1 MSNQQY
7 VEVCFRIAGQLY
19 LFDAGDLELQ
29 CEEFVIVQTEH
40 GLAVGMVKSIK
51 HISATPPANLRP
63 NKVLRRA
70 SAEDVQ
76 RQESNRRKETEA
88 FDFCRERIEVHK
100 LPMKLVRAE
109 YLYSGS
115 KLLFYFSAE
124 GRIDFR
130 SLVRD
135 LARHFRMRIE
145 MRQIGV
151 RDSAKLIG
159 GIGPCGQE
167 LCCSRFLRNF
177 NPVSIRM
184 AKDQNLTLN
193 PQKVSGVCGR
203 LMCCLSYEQEL
214 YQAVRRALPKVGR
227 VLQMPEGKARVREVF
242 PLRESV
248 RLVFWELDPPVEKEL
263 HLSELAGYEE
273 QAEKM
278 WEHFQ
283 EVEQEANKHKK
294 KARRGIEPLMEPRGK
309 LSSRTQ
315 KEKRAFHDEKKE
327 KRPPRKPRKGREQQ
341 RGPGEPTVDEVKKPT
356 SEPIPPNPESP
367 SQEEQG
373 LKESAESRGRGRRRG
388 RRRRRPKPGEEGR
401 SSEAPKQSAE
411 ETSPIKK
418 ESVEKSS
425 VPKATS
431 VPTKE
436 VKQAAPEQ
444 SAESKTSPET
454 KSGEASEETKSTK
467 GKRNR
472 RRSGNR
478 RRRKKK

>member
-1 MSNQQY
+1 MNNQQY

-159 GIGPCGQE
+159 GFGPCGQE

-227 VLQMPEGKARVREVF
+227 VIQMPEGKARVREVF
-242 PLRESV
+242 PLRESA

-327 KRPPRKPRKGREQQ
+327 KRPPRKPRKGREQPQ
-341 RGPGEPTVDEVKKPT
+341 GPNDPTVDEVKKPA
-356 SEPIPPNPESP
+356 SEPIPPSP
-367 SQEEQG
+367 PQEEQG
-373 LKESAESRGRGRRRG
+373 AKESAENRGRGRRRG
-388 RRRRRPKPGEEGR
+388 RRRRRPKSGEEGR
-401 SSEAPKQSAE
+401 PSEAPKQSAE
-411 ETSPIKK
+411 QASAAKK
-418 ESVEKSS
+418 ESVEKPP
-425 VPKATS
+425 VPKATG

-436 VKQAAPEQ
+436 VKQVAPEQ
-444 SAESKTSPET
+444 NAENNAPPEA